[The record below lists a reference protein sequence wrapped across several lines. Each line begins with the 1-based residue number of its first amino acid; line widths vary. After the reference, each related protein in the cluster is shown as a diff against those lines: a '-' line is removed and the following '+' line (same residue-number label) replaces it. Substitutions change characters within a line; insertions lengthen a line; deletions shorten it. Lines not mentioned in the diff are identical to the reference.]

1 MTLYLY
7 DKSSGRLVREIQN
20 VLSYTDQSVTTA
32 AAEYGPTAP
41 GRSGRITAG
50 TVPPRSAGWRTWKR
64 WWRSCC
70 LEVRRNDAGI
80 DRAAAGG
87 APQSQ

>member
-32 AAEYGPTAP
+32 AAEYGPLAEGLELSATADC
-41 GRSGRITAG
+41 AG
-50 TVPPRSAGWRTWKR
+50 TLRADYRRDYPTTESR
-64 WWRSCC
+64 
-70 LEVRRNDAGI
+70 LEDLEALVAELLF
-80 DRAAAGG
+80 GG
-87 APQSQ
+87 EAE